1 MRRLVPLAAVLA
13 LAACGGRAPAVA
25 PPPALGA
32 APACSLNT
40 PPPGYR
46 GPVSPFAGPCP
57 AVAPAAPEASGVWD
71 YSQGAPPRAV
81 RGQ

>member
-1 MRRLVPLAAVLA
+1 MRRLVP
-13 LAACGGRAPAVA
+13 
-25 PPPALGA
+25 LGA